1 MALFQAR
8 HYEVIATK
16 FAPKVSWPD
25 KIHDIAKFLAEDN
38 PKFDYIYFVSKAT
51 LAWEEQ
57 NKKEPEIDD
66 EIPHLRVS

>member
-1 MALFQAR
+1 MALFQAKN
-8 HYEVIATK
+8 YEIIATK
-16 FAPKVSWPD
+16 FAPKLSWPD

-57 NKKEPEIDD
+57 NNKEPELDD
-66 EIPHLRVS
+66 EIPQLKIS